1 MQPMK
6 AILGSVLFFA
16 MASVVYVGVLF
27 GAAGRRHAALGLS
40 AILSRTLLN
49 PFYWIA
55 FAITLWIGW
64 MLAARLAH

>member
-16 MASVVYVGVLF
+16 LASFVYVVVLAR
-27 GAAGRRHAALGLS
+27 AAWQQHAALGLM

-49 PFYWIA
+49 PYYWIA

-64 MLAARLAH
+64 RLAARLAH

>member
-6 AILGSVLFFA
+6 AILGSVVFFA
-16 MASVVYVGVLF
+16 MASFVYLAVLF
-27 GAAGRRHAALGLS
+27 RAAGKRNAAIGIM
-40 AILSRTLLN
+40 AILSSTILN

-64 MLAARLAH
+64 RLATWVAH

>member
-16 MASVVYVGVLF
+16 MASFVYVGFMLR
-27 GAAGRRHAALGLS
+27 AAGKRNAALGLS

-49 PFYWIA
+49 PYYWVA
-55 FAITLWIGW
+55 FAIVLWIGW
-64 MLAARLAH
+64 RLAVRLAH

>member
-1 MQPMK
+1 MK

-16 MASVVYVGVLF
+16 MASVVYVGLLF
-27 GAAGRRHAALGLS
+27 RAAGQRHAALGLS

-49 PFYWIA
+49 PYYWIA

-64 MLAARLAH
+64 RLAARLAH